1 MTGEAFGDGYYQAQ
15 DADDDWKPGDD
26 PLEGLGDLDQYNDN
40 DPDDIDDENA
50 AADNGPSAQNWA
62 AKGIGEGSGGNDG
75 EEGEGEGQWE
85 GGDEDEW
92 EGGDEDEWEGGD
104 EEGDEGFEGMGAEK
118 EKLLDELY
126 KLDYE
131 DIVGDIP
138 CRCRK

>member
-40 DPDDIDDENA
+40 DPDYIDDDHA
-50 AADNGPSAQNWA
+50 AADNGHSAENRA
-62 AKGIGEGSGGNDG
+62 AGGIEGGSGGYDA
-75 EEGEGEGQWE
+75 EEGRGQWE
-85 GGDEDEW
+85 GGKEEEW
-92 EGGDEDEWEGGD
+92 EGGE

-131 DIVGDIP
+131 DIIGDIP
-138 CRCRK
+138 CR